1 MEQFYTNVNFVY
13 PSEVLAPSML
23 KSVQMLLYN
32 RNSGDIDDAY
42 LAYNDFG
49 THATLTAVNVQAS
62 VVMGHLG
69 SH

>member
-1 MEQFYTNVNFVY
+1 
-13 PSEVLAPSML
+13 ML
-23 KSVQMLLYN
+23 KSVQMLLHN
-32 RNSGDIDDAY
+32 RNSGDIDDVY

-49 THATLTAVNVQAS
+49 THATLAAVNAKAS

>member
-1 MEQFYTNVNFVY
+1 
-13 PSEVLAPSML
+13 ML
-23 KSVQMLLYN
+23 KLVQMLLHN
-32 RNSGDIDDAY
+32 RNSGDIDDVY

-49 THATLTAVNVQAS
+49 TYATLAAVNAQAS